1 MSTPGR
7 KPKPT
12 AQRKLQGNP
21 GKRALPADEPRLE
34 PHRPR
39 KPRGLNDKQP
49 AAAKFYDAYAAVL
62 EEAGITTQADEP
74 AFRLMAMHYAFAIE
88 AGATLAREGL
98 MDEDERGLSRKH
110 PMAQVWRD
118 NSTMAL
124 KYMEQFGMTP
134 SSRTRVKDV
143 TAPVQLG
150 LGDMLAQ
157 VIFEA
162 EQAADD

>member
-12 AQRKLQGNP
+12 AKRKLQGNP
-21 GKRALPADEPRLE
+21 GKRAMPADEPKIE
-34 PHRPR
+34 THRPR
-39 KPRGLNDKQP
+39 KPRGMNDGQP
-49 AAAKFYDAYAAVL
+49 AAAKFYDRYAAVL
-62 EEAGITTQADEP
+62 AEAGITTLADEA
-74 AFRLMAMHYAFAIE
+74 AFRLMAMHYAFALE
-88 AGATLAREGL
+88 AGKLLAREGL
-98 MDEDERGLSRKH
+98 MDEDERGLPRKH

-124 KYMEQFGMTP
+124 KYMAEFGMTP

-143 TAPVQLG
+143 RAPVQLG

-157 VIFEA
+157 AIFEA
-162 EQAADD
+162 ERATDE